1 MRLLDAIR
9 ESSEYLEKSGI
20 EDPFEDAE
28 LLVLHAA
35 ATDRLTA
42 FLENPETGK
51 DLLRMIRRLLRRRAK
66 GEPLQY
72 IIGHVDF
79 LGLTITV
86 GRGVL
91 IPRPETELLAQE
103 AIRIVQGSGSKVPL
117 PKDVEHRTLNI
128 THGPYRILDLC
139 TGSGCVALALAREL
153 PDARVYG
160 SDVSKTAIR
169 LARTNA
175 ELNNIGNVTFLT
187 GSLFGP
193 VRHAA
198 PFDMIVSNPPY
209 IKTGEICGLQ
219 REIRDWE
226 PRKALDGGEE
236 GLDFYRRIFSGA
248 GGLLKQQGIVVV
260 ELGFGQAAGVTEI
273 AKASGFRTIQVIKD
287 YAGIER
293 ILRAEE

>member
-9 ESSEYLEKSGI
+9 ESSGYLEKSGI

-42 FLENPETGK
+42 FRENPEAGK
-51 DLLRMIRRLLRRRAK
+51 DVLRVIRRLLHRRAK

-79 LGLTITV
+79 LGLTINV

-103 AIRIVQGSGSKVPL
+103 AIRIVEGSRFKVPL
-117 PKDVEHRTLNI
+117 PREAEQRTLNI
-128 THGPYRILDLC
+128 AHEPYRILDLC
-139 TGSGCVALALAREL
+139 TGSGCVALAMAKEL

-169 LARTNA
+169 LARRNA
-175 ELNNIGNVTFLT
+175 ALNNIGNVTFLR

-193 VRHAA
+193 VKNAA
-198 PFDMIVSNPPY
+198 PFEMIVSNPPY
-209 IKTGEICGLQ
+209 IKSGEISGLP
-219 REIRDWE
+219 REIKDWE

-248 GGLLKQQGIVVV
+248 GGFLKQQGIIVI

-273 AKASGFRTIQVIKD
+273 ARASGFRKIQVMKD

-293 ILRAEE
+293 ILRAEK

>member
-9 ESSEYLEKSGI
+9 ESSEYLEEAGI
-20 EDPFEDAE
+20 EDPFENAE

-35 ATDRLTA
+35 AKDRLAA
-42 FLENPETGK
+42 FVENPEA
-51 DLLRMIRRLLRRRAK
+51 DSALLRTIRRLLRRRAK

-79 LGLTITV
+79 LGLTIKV

-103 AIRIVQGSGSKVPL
+103 AGRIARGARSKVPL
-117 PKDVEHRTLNI
+117 PKEGERRPTRHADE
-128 THGPYRILDLC
+128 PYRILDLC

-153 PDARVYG
+153 PVASVYG
-160 SDVSKTAIR
+160 SDVSKVAIR
-169 LARTNA
+169 RARTNA
-175 ELNNIGNVTFLT
+175 EINGIRNVTFLT

-193 VRHAA
+193 VTHAA

-209 IKTGEICGLQ
+209 IRTGEISGLP

-248 GGLLKQQGIVVV
+248 GDFLKQQGIVVV

-273 AKASGFRTIQVIKD
+273 ARASGFRTIQVMKD

-293 ILRAEE
+293 ILRAAE

>member
-9 ESSEYLEKSGI
+9 ESSEYLEQSGI
-20 EDPFEDAE
+20 EDPFEEAE
-28 LLVLHAA
+28 LLVLYAA
-35 ATDRLTA
+35 AIDRLAA
-42 FLENPETGK
+42 FVENPEAGK
-51 DLLRMIRRLLRRRAK
+51 DLLRKIRRLLRRRAK

-72 IIGHVDF
+72 LIGHVDF

-86 GRGVL
+86 GRGIL
-91 IPRPETELLAQE
+91 IPRPETELLARE
-103 AIRIVQGSGSKVPL
+103 AIKIVQDSRRKVPL
-117 PKDVEHRTLNI
+117 PKNIERRSLNG
-128 THGPYRILDLC
+128 TQGPYRVLDLC

-160 SDVSKTAIR
+160 SDVSEIAIR
-169 LARTNA
+169 RAGANA
-175 ELNNIGNVTFLT
+175 ELNRIGNVTFLK

-193 VRHAA
+193 VADAA

-209 IKTGEICGLQ
+209 IKTGEISGLQ

-236 GLDFYRRIFSGA
+236 GLDFYRRILSGA
-248 GGLLKQQGIVVV
+248 GGFLKQRGIVVV
-260 ELGFGQAAGVTEI
+260 ELGFGQAAAVTEI
-273 AKASGFRTIQVIKD
+273 AKSSGFKKIRVIKD

-293 ILRAEE
+293 ILRAKR

>member
-9 ESSEYLEKSGI
+9 ESSEYLEQSGI
-20 EDPFEDAE
+20 EDPFEEAE
-28 LLVLHAA
+28 LLVLYAA
-35 ATDRLTA
+35 AIDRLAA
-42 FLENPETGK
+42 FVENPEAGK
-51 DLLRMIRRLLRRRAK
+51 DLLRKIRRLLRRRAK

-72 IIGHVDF
+72 LIGHVDF

-86 GRGVL
+86 GRGIL
-91 IPRPETELLAQE
+91 IPRPETELLARE
-103 AIRIVQGSGSKVPL
+103 AIKIVQDSRRKVPL
-117 PKDVEHRTLNI
+117 PKNIERRSLNG
-128 THGPYRILDLC
+128 TQGPYRVLDLC

-160 SDVSKTAIR
+160 SDVSEIAIR
-169 LARTNA
+169 RAGANA
-175 ELNNIGNVTFLT
+175 QLNRIGNVTFLK

-193 VRHAA
+193 VADAA

-209 IKTGEICGLQ
+209 IKTGEISGLQ

-236 GLDFYRRIFSGA
+236 GLDFYRRILSGA
-248 GGLLKQQGIVVV
+248 GGFLKQRGIVVV
-260 ELGFGQAAGVTEI
+260 ELGFGQAAAVAEI
-273 AKASGFRTIQVIKD
+273 AKASGFKKIRVMKD

-293 ILRAEE
+293 ILRAER

>member
-35 ATDRLTA
+35 EIDRLAA
-42 FLENPETGK
+42 FVENPEAGK
-51 DLLRMIRRLLRRRAK
+51 DLLQKIRRLLRRRAQ

-72 IIGHVDF
+72 LIGHVDF

-91 IPRPETELLAQE
+91 IPRPETELLARE
-103 AIRIVQGSGSKVPL
+103 AINIVRGSTAKVPV
-117 PKDVEHRTLNI
+117 PKNIEHPTSKSE
-128 THGPYRILDLC
+128 HEPYRILDLC

-153 PDARVYG
+153 PGARVYG
-160 SDVSKTAIR
+160 CDVSQTAIR
-169 LARTNA
+169 RAGINA
-175 ELNNIGNVTFLT
+175 ALNHVGNVAFLK
-187 GSLFGP
+187 GSLFAP
-193 VRHAA
+193 VADAA

-209 IKTGEICGLQ
+209 IRTGEISGLQ

-236 GLDFYRRIFSGA
+236 GLDFYRRILSGA
-248 GGLLKQQGIVVV
+248 GGFLKQRGIVVV
-260 ELGFGQAAGVTEI
+260 ELGFGQAAAVTEI
-273 AKASGFRTIQVIKD
+273 AKASGFKKIRVMKD

-293 ILRAEE
+293 ILRAER

>member
-9 ESSEYLEKSGI
+9 ESSEYLEQSGI
-20 EDPFEDAE
+20 EDPFEEAE
-28 LLVLHAA
+28 LLVLYAA
-35 ATDRLTA
+35 AIDRLAA
-42 FLENPETGK
+42 FVENPEAGK
-51 DLLRMIRRLLRRRAK
+51 DLLRKIRRLLRRRAK

-72 IIGHVDF
+72 LIGHVDF

-91 IPRPETELLAQE
+91 IPRPETELLARE
-103 AIRIVQGSGSKVPL
+103 AIKIVQDSRRKVPL
-117 PKDVEHRTLNI
+117 PKNIERRSLNG
-128 THGPYRILDLC
+128 TQGPYRVLDLC

-160 SDVSKTAIR
+160 SDVSEIAIR
-169 LARTNA
+169 RAGANA
-175 ELNNIGNVTFLT
+175 QLNRIGNVTFLK

-193 VRHAA
+193 VADAA

-209 IKTGEICGLQ
+209 IKTGEISGLQ

-236 GLDFYRRIFSGA
+236 GLDFYRRILSGA
-248 GGLLKQQGIVVV
+248 GGFLKQRGIVVV
-260 ELGFGQAAGVTEI
+260 ELGFGQAAAVTEI
-273 AKASGFRTIQVIKD
+273 AKSSGFKKIRVIKD

-293 ILRAEE
+293 ILRAKR